1 MQKSM
6 DDLSL
11 IIKSQIESYE
21 EQMTNAMAESN
32 EKDMRKINDDF
43 EKEVGKNVCVFAEMA
58 GEPLKST
65 LISLFNLPC
74 AQR

>member
-11 IIKSQIESYE
+11 IIKSQVQHYE
-21 EQMTNAMAESN
+21 EPMSNAMAEGN

-43 EKEVGKNVCVFAEMA
+43 EKEVGKHACAFAEMA
-58 GEPLKST
+58 GEPRRST
-65 LISLFNLPC
+65 LISLFGNSC
-74 AQR
+74 AER